1 MFLVGLL
8 MLAGCGMVG
17 AKQSVPKEQIELD
30 LKSKVVDVQEGSEKK
45 WVFEADDQRCFAVIE
60 PESKVTDSTA
70 DEMVNVASYQEM
82 TLGSN
87 TTYMTVFGK
96 MLMKYKKENGKWV
109 LDKIEPKD
117 LMSKNLEM
125 DQFKKWLDIQMPVC
139 KYSRYVKG

>member
-1 MFLVGLL
+1 MT
-8 MLAGCGMVG
+8 G

-30 LKSKVVDVQEGSEKK
+30 LKSKVVDVQEGTEKK

-70 DEMVNVASYQEM
+70 DEMVNVASYQEL
-82 TLGSN
+82 TLGSS
-87 TTYMTVFGK
+87 TTYLTVFGK
-96 MLMKYKKENGKWV
+96 MLMKYKKENGGWV

-117 LMSKNLEM
+117 LTSKTLEM

-139 KYSRYVKG
+139 KYSRYVKS